1 MDSKTEK
8 TWVSRPPTPEQT
20 ERIKAACATTRTNS
34 ADCENLLKELG
45 YQFRTVRGATG
56 TVAQIKSR
64 RRGWRSV
71 ASARVAIKAAL
82 KLHGVNV
89 SNPVTMFAY
98 ENAIERLC
106 WENQELDVDDLDT
119 GRFLYYWESE
129 DVHLERLAD

>member
-1 MDSKTEK
+1 MSNKTDK
-8 TWVSRPPTPEQT
+8 GYISRPPTPEQT
-20 ERIKAACATTRTNS
+20 ERIRLACATTRTNS
-34 ADCENLLKELG
+34 ADCENLLRELG
-45 YQFRTVRGATG
+45 YEFRTVAGATG

-71 ASARVAIKAAL
+71 ASARLAIKAAL

-89 SNPVTMFAY
+89 SDPVTMFRF
-98 ENAIERLC
+98 ENVIERLC

-119 GRFLYYWESE
+119 GRYPFYWEAE

>member
-1 MDSKTEK
+1 M
-8 TWVSRPPTPEQT
+8 
-20 ERIKAACATTRTNS
+20 
-34 ADCENLLKELG
+34 
-45 YQFRTVRGATG
+45 
-56 TVAQIKSR
+56 
-64 RRGWRSV
+64 

-89 SNPVTMFAY
+89 SDPVTMFRF

-119 GRFLYYWESE
+119 GRYPFYWESE